1 MNEIDEKDY
10 ELAFQIITYA
20 GDAQSSAIE
29 SIRAAEAYDFEK
41 AQKLIDDA
49 NKSYVKC
56 HDIQTEMFTNEANG
70 KKTKVNII
78 LVHAQD
84 HLSMANIRIEEAK
97 NLLNIYKKMQ
107 KLENK

>member
-29 SIRAAEAYDFEK
+29 SMRASEAYDFEK

-70 KKTKVNII
+70 KKTNVNII

-84 HLSMANIRIEEAK
+84 HLSMANIRIQEAK